1 MHGAELLLELGGVI
15 LGLGILGRV
24 AGRLGLSPIP
34 LYLLAGLAFGKGGL
48 LPLVTAT
55 EFIQTGAE
63 LGVILLLL
71 LLGIEYSAEELTASL
86 RRSAG
91 AGLVDLALNF
101 TPGLAAG
108 LLLGWPPLA
117 AVVLAV
123 TLRWGRTISRLVFTP
138 NDEVLLLVV
147 LGLAL
152 LVAGLAQRLQV
163 SAAVGAFLVGIA
175 VSGPA
180 AASAGPLLAPLRDL
194 FAAVFFVFFGLQTDP
209 AQIPGVALPALALAV
224 VTVLTKLA
232 TGWWAGRRAG
242 IGPAGRVRAG
252 TVLVARGEFSI
263 VIAGLAVAAGVQA
276 RLGPLATA
284 YVLTLA
290 VLGPLLTRAADPLAA
305 TLARPARPPL
315 EHRTSPPT
323 TAGHPDADPSGKA
336 TTSR

>member
-163 SAAVGAFLVGIA
+163 SAAV
-175 VSGPA
+175 
-180 AASAGPLLAPLRDL
+180 
-194 FAAVFFVFFGLQTDP
+194 
-209 AQIPGVALPALALAV
+209 
-224 VTVLTKLA
+224 
-232 TGWWAGRRAG
+232 
-242 IGPAGRVRAG
+242 
-252 TVLVARGEFSI
+252 
-263 VIAGLAVAAGVQA
+263 
-276 RLGPLATA
+276 
-284 YVLTLA
+284 
-290 VLGPLLTRAADPLAA
+290 
-305 TLARPARPPL
+305 
-315 EHRTSPPT
+315 
-323 TAGHPDADPSGKA
+323 
-336 TTSR
+336 

>member
-117 AVVLAV
+117 AVVLGGV
-123 TLRWGRTISRLVFTP
+123 TYVSSSGIAAKLLGDLGRLGNRETP
-138 NDEVLLLVV
+138 IVLSILVV
-147 LGLAL
+147 EDLAMAAYL
-152 LVAGLAQRLQV
+152 PILAGLL
-163 SAAVGAFLVGIA
+163 
-175 VSGPA
+175 
-180 AASAGPLLAPLRDL
+180 
-194 FAAVFFVFFGLQTDP
+194 
-209 AQIPGVALPALALAV
+209 
-224 VTVLTKLA
+224 
-232 TGWWAGRRAG
+232 
-242 IGPAGRVRAG
+242 
-252 TVLVARGEFSI
+252 
-263 VIAGLAVAAGVQA
+263 AAGS
-276 RLGPLATA
+276 
-284 YVLTLA
+284 VLW
-290 VLGPLLTRAADPLAA
+290 PRWC
-305 TLARPARPPL
+305 
-315 EHRTSPPT
+315 
-323 TAGHPDADPSGKA
+323 PSW
-336 TTSR
+336 SRW